1 MASQTTR
8 RNTYLEQFL
17 GLGISDILKTL
28 GLAVSPISELRGAIP
43 LAVLEY
49 DFPWYY
55 AYIIAVI
62 GNMLPVP
69 FILLFLNAVTR
80 VLSRFPLFDRFFKW
94 LFAYTRHRG
103 TLIEKYERVGLV
115 LFVAIPLPV
124 TGAWTGSIAAVLL
137 GMKFNRAILSIFL
150 GVLIAGVIVTCL
162 TLLGWVGA
170 IIAGVVLCVL
180 AALGMWRL

>member
-1 MASQTTR
+1 M
-8 RNTYLEQFL
+8 EQFL
-17 GLGISDILKTL
+17 GLDISDILKTL
-28 GLAVSPISELRGAIP
+28 GLAASPISELRGAIP
-43 LAVLEY
+43 LAILEF

-69 FILLFLNAVTR
+69 FILLLLNAVTR
-80 VLSRFPLFDRFFKW
+80 ILSRFTLFDRFFKW
-94 LFAYTRHRG
+94 LFTYTRRRG
-103 TLIEKYERVGLV
+103 ILIEKYERVGLV

-137 GMKFNRAILSIFL
+137 GMTFRRAILSIFL
-150 GVLIAGVIVTCL
+150 GVVIAGIIVTCL

-170 IIAGVVLCVL
+170 VIAGIVLCAF
-180 AALGMWRL
+180 AAVGLWRQ